1 MPQMKE
7 EKMLT
12 LKNVELRPAN
22 AEDMDSVYKI
32 RYKAYLRADLI
43 APHPSKQFK
52 DIYDASG
59 SAATFVLSHRQTF
72 IGTARYVADSRIG
85 LPMDDEGFGPCLAT
99 LRQNGRRIVEA
110 GRLAIEPGYQNRSR
124 ELSLHLCLYGI
135 SYAMLAGYDDVVAM
149 VFKHHQK
156 FYEKVLMFETIA
168 SDFITSY
175 GPNMYGLRLN
185 LKRLIQ
191 RYERNR
197 TARRFGLPD
206 HLKAYQA
213 IQLSETLNVGRPVCN

>member
-1 MPQMKE
+1 MSI
-7 EKMLT
+7 L
-12 LKNVELRPAN
+12 NSFELRPAN
-22 AEDMDSVYKI
+22 VEDMDTVYKI

-43 APHPSKQFK
+43 APNPSKRFK

-59 SAATFVLSHRQTF
+59 SATTFVLSHRQKI
-72 IGTARYVADSRIG
+72 IGTSRYVADSQIG
-85 LPMDDEGFGPCLAT
+85 LLMDDEGLGPCLAT
-99 LRQNGRRIVEA
+99 LRQTGRRIVEA
-110 GRLAIEPGYQNRSR
+110 GRLAIEPSYQNRSR
-124 ELSLHLCLYGI
+124 ELSLHLCLYTI
-135 SYAMLAGYDDVVAM
+135 SYASTIGYDDMVIL
-149 VFKHHQK
+149 VFKHHHK

-185 LKRLIQ
+185 LKRLMQ

-206 HLKAYQA
+206 HIKAYQA
-213 IQLSETLNVGRPVCN
+213 MQLRKPSNSGSPICN